1 MSGLWLVAQRE
12 IITRGR
18 TKAFVIGLVVSAV
31 LVAALAFL
39 PRLFSGPDSYT
50 VGLVGAQSQALQPA
64 LTGQAPTGTA
74 KEVTIAVREFPDE
87 AAASDAVNTGDVDA
101 AVVDGRRVLA
111 DGEVDRELGL
121 LLESAHQTVQTQ
133 SQLADAGLD
142 PAKVAQA
149 MRVAPLEQVSV
160 GADARYA
167 GVRVGIASLLVM
179 VLFFLLIY
187 SSMYVAMGVIEE
199 KGSRIVEILLT
210 SIRPWQLLGGKIL
223 GLGTLALANL
233 VVIILAGLGAAVA
246 TGFVAELPPG
256 MTGIVISTLFWFILG
271 YAFFAALAAALGS
284 LVSRQEDANSVL
296 TPMTMLMTITYLVA
310 YFSAVQPSSA
320 VARILSLVP
329 PFSSMVMPVR
339 MAGGEVLAWEI
350 ATGAALML
358 LATAGTLL
366 LGARIYQRAVL
377 RTGAR
382 VKLSEAV
389 R

>member
-1 MSGLWLVAQRE
+1 MNGLWLVARRE
-12 IITRGR
+12 IVTRGR

-31 LVAALAFL
+31 LVGALAFL
-39 PRLFSGPDSYT
+39 PKLFSGPDTYT
-50 VGLVGAQSQALQPA
+50 VALVGPQSQALRPA
-64 LTGQAPTGTA
+64 LTDTA
-74 KEVTIAVREFPDE
+74 KDVTVTVREFPDE
-87 AAASDAVNTGDVDA
+87 TAASDAVDTGDVDA

-121 LLESAHQTVQTQ
+121 LLENAHQTVQTQ
-133 SQLADAGLD
+133 SRLAEAGLD
-142 PAKVAQA
+142 AAKVAQA
-149 MRVAPLEQVSV
+149 MRVTPLEQVSV
-160 GADARYA
+160 GADTRYA
-167 GVRVGIASLLVM
+167 GIRTGLASLLVM

-199 KGSRIVEILLT
+199 KGSRIVEILL
-210 SIRPWQLLGGKIL
+210 SSLRPWQLLGGKIV
-223 GLGTLALANL
+223 GLGALALANL
-233 VVIILAGLGAAVA
+233 VVIIVAGLGAAVA
-246 TGFVAELPPG
+246 TGLTADLPPG

-350 ATGAALML
+350 ATGAVLML
-358 LATAGTLL
+358 LATVGTLL

>member
-1 MSGLWLVAQRE
+1 MNGLWLVARRE
-12 IITRGR
+12 IVTRGR

-31 LVAALAFL
+31 LVGALAFL
-39 PRLFSGPDSYT
+39 PRLFSGPDTYT
-50 VGLVGAQSQALQPA
+50 VALVGPQSQALRPA
-64 LTGQAPTGTA
+64 LTGTA
-74 KEVTIAVREFPDE
+74 KDVSVTVREFPDE
-87 AAASDAVNTGDVDA
+87 TAASDAVGTGDVDA

-133 SQLADAGLD
+133 SRLAEAGLD
-142 PAKVAQA
+142 AAKVAQA
-149 MRVAPLEQVSV
+149 MRVTPLEQVSV
-160 GADARYA
+160 GADTRYA
-167 GVRVGIASLLVM
+167 GIRTGLASLLVM

-199 KGSRIVEILLT
+199 KGSRIVEILL
-210 SIRPWQLLGGKIL
+210 SSLRPWQLLGGKIV
-223 GLGTLALANL
+223 GLGALALANL
-233 VVIILAGLGAAVA
+233 VVIIVAGLGAAVA
-246 TGFVAELPPG
+246 TGLTADLPPG

-310 YFSAVQPSSA
+310 YFSAVQPGSA

-350 ATGAALML
+350 ATGAVLML
-358 LATAGTLL
+358 LATVGTLL

>member
-39 PRLFSGPDSYT
+39 PKLFSGPDSYT
-50 VGLVGAQSQALQPA
+50 VGLVGGQSQALQPA
-64 LTGQAPTGTA
+64 LTGPA
-74 KEVTIAVREFPDE
+74 KEMTIAVREFPDE
-87 AAASDAVNTGDVDA
+87 AAASDAVNAGDVDA

-133 SQLADAGLD
+133 RQLADAGLD
-142 PAKVAQA
+142 AAKVAQA
-149 MRVAPLEQVSV
+149 MRVTPLEQVSV

-167 GVRVGIASLLVM
+167 SVRVGIASLLVM

-310 YFSAVQPSSA
+310 YFSAVQPGSA

-350 ATGAALML
+350 AVAAVLML
-358 LATAGTLL
+358 LATVGTLL

-377 RTGAR
+377 RTGGR
-382 VKLSEAV
+382 VKLTEVV

>member
-1 MSGLWLVAQRE
+1 MNGLWLVARRE
-12 IITRGR
+12 IVTRGR

-50 VGLVGAQSQALQPA
+50 VGLTGAQSQALGPA
-64 LTGQAPTGTA
+64 LTAAA
-74 KEVTIAVREFPDE
+74 KDVKLTVKEFPDE
-87 AAASDAVNTGDVDA
+87 GAAVGAIGREEVDA

-121 LLESAHQTVQTQ
+121 LLEAANQSAQAQR
-133 SQLADAGLD
+133 QLAEAGLD
-142 PAKVAQA
+142 PAKVAAA
-149 MRVAPLEQVSV
+149 MRVTPLEQVSV

-187 SSMYVAMGVIEE
+187 SSMYVAMGVVEE

-210 SIRPWQLLGGKIL
+210 SVRPWQLLGGKL
-223 GLGTLALANL
+223 VGLGTLALANM
-233 VVIILAGLGAAVA
+233 VVIIVAGLGAAAA
-246 TGFVAELPPG
+246 TGLAADLPPG
-256 MTGIVISTLFWFILG
+256 MAGIVVSALFWFVLG
-271 YAFFAALAAALGS
+271 YAFFAAMAAALGS

-296 TPMTMLMTITYLVA
+296 TPMTMLMMITYLVA
-310 YFSAVQPSSA
+310 YFAAVQPSSP

-339 MAGGEVLAWEI
+339 MAGGEVFAWEI
-350 ATGAALML
+350 AVAAVLML
-358 LATAGTLL
+358 LATVGTLM
-366 LGARIYQRAVL
+366 LGARIYSRAVL

-382 VKLSEAV
+382 VKLSEAM

>member
-1 MSGLWLVAQRE
+1 MNGLWLVARRE
-12 IITRGR
+12 IVTRGR

-50 VGLVGAQSQALQPA
+50 VGLAGAQSQALRPA
-64 LTGQAPTGTA
+64 LTGAA
-74 KEVTIAVREFPDE
+74 KDVELTVREFPDE
-87 AAASDAVNTGDVDA
+87 ATASAAVTAGDVDA
-101 AVVDGRRVLA
+101 AVVDGRKVLA
-111 DGEVDRELGL
+111 DGEVDRDLGL
-121 LLESAHQTVQTQ
+121 LLESANQAAQTERR
-133 SQLADAGLD
+133 LGEAGLD
-142 PAKVAQA
+142 PAKVAEA
-149 MRVAPLEQVSV
+149 MRVAPLEQVSI
-160 GADARYA
+160 GADTRYA

-187 SSMYVAMGVIEE
+187 SSMYVAMGVVEE

-210 SIRPWQLLGGKIL
+210 SVRPWQLLGGKIV
-223 GLGTLALANL
+223 GLGALALANM
-233 VVIILAGLGAAVA
+233 VVIIVAGLGAAA
-246 TGFVAELPPG
+246 TTGLAADLPPG
-256 MTGIVISTLFWFILG
+256 MTGIVVSALFWFVLG
-271 YAFFAALAAALGS
+271 YAFFAAMAAALGS

-296 TPMTMLMTITYLVA
+296 TPMTMLMMVTYLVA
-310 YFSAVQPSSA
+310 YFAAVQPSSP

-339 MAGGEVLAWEI
+339 MAGGEVFAWEI
-350 ATGAALML
+350 ALAAVLML
-358 LATAGTLL
+358 LATAGTLM
-366 LGARIYQRAVL
+366 LGARIYSRAVL

>member
-1 MSGLWLVAQRE
+1 MNGLWLVARRE
-12 IITRGR
+12 IVTRGR

-50 VGLVGAQSQALQPA
+50 VGLAGAQSQALRPA
-64 LTGQAPTGTA
+64 LTGAA
-74 KEVTIAVREFPDE
+74 KDVELTVREFPDE
-87 AAASDAVNTGDVDA
+87 AAASAAVTAGDVDA
-101 AVVDGRRVLA
+101 AVVDGRKVLA
-111 DGEVDRELGL
+111 DGEVDRDLGL
-121 LLESAHQTVQTQ
+121 LLESANQAAQTERR
-133 SQLADAGLD
+133 LGEAGLD
-142 PAKVAQA
+142 PAKVAEA
-149 MRVAPLEQVSV
+149 MRVAPLEQVSI
-160 GADARYA
+160 GADTRYA

-187 SSMYVAMGVIEE
+187 SSMYVAMGVVEE

-210 SIRPWQLLGGKIL
+210 SVRPWQLLGGKIV
-223 GLGTLALANL
+223 GLGALALANM
-233 VVIILAGLGAAVA
+233 VVIIVAGLGAAAA
-246 TGFVAELPPG
+246 TGLAADLPPG
-256 MTGIVISTLFWFILG
+256 MTGIVVSALFWFVLG
-271 YAFFAALAAALGS
+271 YAFFAAMAAALGS

-296 TPMTMLMTITYLVA
+296 TPMTMLMMVTYLVA
-310 YFSAVQPSSA
+310 YFAAVQPSSP

-339 MAGGEVLAWEI
+339 MAGGEVFAWEI
-350 ATGAALML
+350 ALAAVLML
-358 LATAGTLL
+358 LATAGTLM
-366 LGARIYQRAVL
+366 LGARIYSRAVL

>member
-31 LVAALAFL
+31 LVGALAFL
-39 PRLFSGPDSYT
+39 PKLFSGPDSYT
-50 VGLVGAQSQALQPA
+50 VGLVGPQSQALQPV
-64 LTGQAPTGTA
+64 LTGTA
-74 KEVTIAVREFPDE
+74 KDVTIAVREFPDE
-87 AAASDAVNTGDVDA
+87 AAASDAVNAGDVDA

-121 LLESAHQTVQTQ
+121 LLENAHQTVQTQ
-133 SQLADAGLD
+133 GQLADAGLD
-142 PAKVAQA
+142 AAKVAQA
-149 MRVAPLEQVSV
+149 MQVAPLEQVSV

-167 GVRVGIASLLVM
+167 SVRVGIASLLVM

-233 VVIILAGLGAAVA
+233 VVIIVAGLGAAMA

-310 YFSAVQPSSA
+310 YFAAVQPSSA
-320 VARILSLVP
+320 VARILSMVP

-358 LATAGTLL
+358 LATVGTLL